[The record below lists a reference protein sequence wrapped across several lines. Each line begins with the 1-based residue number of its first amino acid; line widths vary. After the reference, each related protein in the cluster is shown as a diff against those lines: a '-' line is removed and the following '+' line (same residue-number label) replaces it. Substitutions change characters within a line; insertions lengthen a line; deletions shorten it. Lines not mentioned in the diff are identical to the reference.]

1 MTAIIMDGKKVSREI
16 EDRIKSKVENLKRK
30 PGLGVILVGENPA
43 SQIYVRNKQAAC
55 GRVGIISKRID
66 LPNDATQMQVIE
78 AIESYNNDDEIDGIL
93 LQLPMPSHLNEKK
106 IMGLISKD
114 KEVDGFHL
122 ENLGK
127 LLAGHK
133 GIRPCTPKGIIRLL
147 EEYKVDIQ
155 GKNAVVLGRST
166 IVGKP
171 VALLLLEKNATVTIC
186 HSKTVGIK
194 EIVKKA
200 DIIVAAI
207 GKAKFVTEDM
217 VKHNAVVVDV
227 GINRVDGK
235 LVGDVDFEKVSRK
248 ASYITPVP
256 GGIGPMTIASL
267 LENTMELYEQH
278 EQL

>member
-66 LPNDATQMQVIE
+66 LPNNATEKQVSE
-78 AIESYNNDDEIDGIL
+78 AIENYNNDDEIDGIL
-93 LQLPMPSHLNEKK
+93 LQLPMPTHLDEKK

-133 GIRPCTPKGIIRLL
+133 GVRPCTPKGISRLL
-147 EEYKVDIQ
+147 QEYKVDIQ
-155 GKNAVVLGRST
+155 GKHAVVLGRIT

-186 HSKTVGIK
+186 HSKTIGIK
-194 EIVKKA
+194 DIVKRA

-207 GKAKFVTEDM
+207 GKANFVTEDM

-235 LVGDVDFEKVSRK
+235 LVGDVDFEKVSQK

>member
-16 EDRIKSKVENLKRK
+16 EARIKSRIESLDRK
-30 PGLGVILVGENPA
+30 PGLGVILVGENPG

-55 GRVGIISKRID
+55 HRVGIISKRID
-66 LPNDATQMQVIE
+66 LPNDATEKQVAD
-78 AIESYNNDDEIDGIL
+78 AIKQYNDDKEIDGIL
-93 LQLPMPSHLNEKK
+93 LQLPMPPHLDEKK
-106 IMGLISKD
+106 IMGLISID
-114 KEVDGFHL
+114 KEADGFHL

-127 LLAGHK
+127 LVAGHK
-133 GIRPCTPKGIIRLL
+133 GIRPCTPKGVIRLL
-147 EEYKVDIQ
+147 EEYKIDFQ

-171 VALLLLEKNATVTIC
+171 LSLLLLEKNATVTIC
-186 HSKTVGIK
+186 HSKSLDLK
-194 EIVKKA
+194 EHARKA
-200 DIIVAAI
+200 DILVAAI
-207 GKAKFVTEDM
+207 GKAGFVTEDM

-235 LVGDVDFEKVSRK
+235 VIGDVDFGKVSQK

-267 LENTMELYEQH
+267 LENTMELYAQH

>member
-155 GKNAVVLGRST
+155 GKNAVVL
-166 IVGKP
+166 
-171 VALLLLEKNATVTIC
+171 
-186 HSKTVGIK
+186 
-194 EIVKKA
+194 
-200 DIIVAAI
+200 
-207 GKAKFVTEDM
+207 
-217 VKHNAVVVDV
+217 
-227 GINRVDGK
+227 
-235 LVGDVDFEKVSRK
+235 
-248 ASYITPVP
+248 
-256 GGIGPMTIASL
+256 
-267 LENTMELYEQH
+267 
-278 EQL
+278 